1 MNRILGFFIQELN
14 HEDSFISGFFKKT
27 LTCNSSYMLVNIN
40 SILKRYNI
48 KYMDLFSMD
57 KSDVKRIIKCSTLEP
72 DWRSNIIKE
81 RLCLGDPKLC
91 NLVQTEV
98 KKM

>member
-1 MNRILGFFIQELN
+1 MAKIEITRN
-14 HEDSFISGFFKKT
+14 
-27 LTCNSSYMLVNIN
+27 
-40 SILKRYNI
+40 
-48 KYMDLFSMD
+48 
-57 KSDVKRIIKCSTLEP
+57 IKCSTLEP

-81 RLCLGDPKLC
+81 LLCLGDPKLC